1 MSETKPSKE
10 TPDKVTALLHGT
22 EEAAFVAVEAS
33 RDGLSSEEA
42 ARRLEQ
48 FGPNSV
54 SARRASALVELLR
67 KFKEPLVVQL
77 MVICVLSYF
86 FEDEPTKKILSTSL
100 VGGMVF
106 LSVFLSYFQ
115 ESRSAKAIAKLQAM
129 VKSSCLVIRDGVET
143 SVPIDEIVPGDI
155 VVLAAGSIIPA
166 DCRIIQAK
174 DFFLSQSALT
184 GESMPVER
192 MPLPT
197 LATPHSAQECPN
209 GCLMGSNV
217 QSGTGRALVLATG
230 RETQFGAMSARMVER
245 KDATAFELGT
255 RSFVWMMI
263 RMMLVMT
270 TLTFGFSAWRTGHVL
285 DAFLF
290 ALTVAIGLTPEMLPM
305 ILAGCL
311 SKGAKSLA
319 RLKVVMKR
327 LDAIQNLG
335 AMDIFCTDKT
345 GTLTQDHIV
354 LQRHVDVIGRD
365 SEDVLRYAWMNA
377 HYQTGL
383 RNLLDRAILSRT
395 DLDVERS
402 CRKVDEIPFDF
413 QRRRMSVVVDH
424 EGDYQ
429 LICKG
434 AVEEILAVCDRYQI
448 DDELH
453 TMIPMIK
460 DEVLEEYR
468 SLSAQGFRVIALAYR
483 DFDRSREVF
492 SAADESSLVLLGYLA
507 FFDPPK
513 ETAATALAGLRERG
527 VRAKILTGDNELV
540 SRKVCAD
547 VGLPVT
553 RVVTGAQL
561 AAMDKEAFDRAA
573 LEADILA
580 RLTPAQKEQVIRSL
594 KAQGHT
600 VGFMGDGIND
610 VLALKAADVGISVDT
625 AVDVAKE
632 SADAVLLEKS
642 LLVLVDGIDEG
653 RRIFC
658 NIEKYIRMGA
668 SSNFGNMFSVL
679 GAALLF
685 PFQPLSPI
693 LILVNN
699 FIYDFSQTAIPFD
712 RVEDDQ
718 IAKPRQWNI
727 SGIRS
732 FMLWLGPVSSL
743 FDYLTFALMWFVIC
757 PTACGGT
764 WSELSTLAQSIPNLK
779 PGDLSPAQLQF
790 IILFHTGW
798 FIESIVTQT
807 LVVHVIRSAKVPFF
821 GARASWQL
829 SLTTIA
835 AVSFAC
841 WLTFSP
847 WIGPL
852 RLNGPGLGSTYWV
865 ALTAMTVAYVTLAH
879 LIARPRLQA
888 A

>member
-1 MSETKPSKE
+1 MPETKPSKD
-10 TPDKVTALLHGT
+10 TPDKVTALLHGP
-22 EEAAFVAVEAS
+22 EDAAFAAVSAE
-33 RDGLSSEEA
+33 REGLTAAEA

-54 SARRASALVELLR
+54 AARRANALVELLR

-86 FEDEPTKKILSTSL
+86 FEDNETKKILSTSL

-166 DCRIIQAK
+166 DCRVIQAK

-197 LATPHSAQECPN
+197 LAVAHSAQECPN

-217 QSGTGRALVLATG
+217 QSGTARALVLATG

-245 KDATAFELGT
+245 KDATAFEIGT

-270 TLTFGFSAWRTGHVL
+270 TLTFGFSAWRTEKPL

-468 SLSAQGFRVIALAYR
+468 SLSAQGFRVIALAYA
-483 DFDRSREVF
+483 FHQCEIH
-492 SAADESSLVLLGYLA
+492 SAFAGQRGSLI
-507 FFDPPK
+507 
-513 ETAATALAGLRERG
+513 GLHLQEKRCS
-527 VRAKILTGDNELV
+527 GDI
-540 SRKVCAD
+540 
-547 VGLPVT
+547 
-553 RVVTGAQL
+553 GA
-561 AAMDKEAFDRAA
+561 E
-573 LEADILA
+573 
-580 RLTPAQKEQVIRSL
+580 
-594 KAQGHT
+594 H
-600 VGFMGDGIND
+600 
-610 VLALKAADVGISVDT
+610 
-625 AVDVAKE
+625 
-632 SADAVLLEKS
+632 
-642 LLVLVDGIDEG
+642 
-653 RRIFC
+653 
-658 NIEKYIRMGA
+658 A
-668 SSNFGNMFSVL
+668 SSNHKNRMKLRWKSRCIKVPRILPIPPPPDRETLPRSPPVPSPRFS
-679 GAALLF
+679 
-685 PFQPLSPI
+685 
-693 LILVNN
+693 
-699 FIYDFSQTAIPFD
+699 
-712 RVEDDQ
+712 
-718 IAKPRQWNI
+718 
-727 SGIRS
+727 
-732 FMLWLGPVSSL
+732 
-743 FDYLTFALMWFVIC
+743 
-757 PTACGGT
+757 
-764 WSELSTLAQSIPNLK
+764 
-779 PGDLSPAQLQF
+779 PGD
-790 IILFHTGW
+790 
-798 FIESIVTQT
+798 
-807 LVVHVIRSAKVPFF
+807 
-821 GARASWQL
+821 
-829 SLTTIA
+829 
-835 AVSFAC
+835 
-841 WLTFSP
+841 
-847 WIGPL
+847 
-852 RLNGPGLGSTYWV
+852 
-865 ALTAMTVAYVTLAH
+865 
-879 LIARPRLQA
+879 
-888 A
+888 

>member
-1 MSETKPSKE
+1 MAAQKQVIEENNRT
-10 TPDKVTALLHGT
+10 VRLLRGT
-22 EEAAFVAVEAS
+22 EEEAFVAVKARREGLTVAEAS
-33 RDGLSSEEA
+33 A
-42 ARRLEQ
+42 RLEE
-48 FGPNSV
+48 FGHNSV
-54 SARRASALVELLR
+54 TAKRPSSIVELLR

-77 MVICVLSYF
+77 MVICVLSF
-86 FEDEPTKKILSTSL
+86 IFEDDETKKILSTTL

-106 LSVFLSYFQ
+106 FSVFLSYFQ
-115 ESRSAKAIAKLQAM
+115 ESRSAATIAKLQAM
-129 VKSSCLVIRDGVET
+129 VKSTCDVLRGGVEIT
-143 SVPIDEIVPGDI
+143 VPIDEIVPGD
-155 VVLAAGSIIPA
+155 VVILAAGSIIPA
-166 DCRIIQAK
+166 DCRVIQAK

-192 MPLPT
+192 VVMAAGSGET
-197 LATPHSAQECPN
+197 SAQECPN

-217 QSGTGRALVLATG
+217 QSGSAKALVLATG
-230 RETQFGAMSARMVER
+230 RDTQFGAMSARLVER
-245 KDATAFELGT
+245 KDRTAFERGT
-255 RSFVWMMI
+255 REFVWMMI
-263 RMMLVMT
+263 RMMLVMV
-270 TLTFGFSAWRTGHVL
+270 TLTFGFSAWRTNNVQ

-290 ALTVAIGLTPEMLPM
+290 ALTVAVGLTPEMLPM
-305 ILAGCL
+305 ILAACL
-311 SKGAKSLA
+311 SKGARSLA

-365 SEDVLRYAWMNA
+365 SEDVLRYAWMNSY
-377 HYQTGL
+377 YQTGL
-383 RNLLDRAILSRT
+383 RNLLDRAILNRT

-424 EGDYQ
+424 EGDHL

-434 AVEEILAVCDRYQI
+434 AVEEILSVCDRYQI
-448 DDELH
+448 DDEIH
-453 TMIPMIK
+453 TMIPLIK
-460 DEVLEEYR
+460 DEVMEEYR
-468 SLSAQGFRVIALAYR
+468 SLSSQGFRVIALAYR
-483 DFDRSREVF
+483 EFDRTKEVF
-492 SAADESSLVLLGYLA
+492 ASSDESGLVLLGYLA

-513 ETAATALAGLRERG
+513 ETAATALAGLRARG

-540 SRKVCAD
+540 SRKVCSD
-547 VGLPVT
+547 VGMPVG
-553 RVVTGAQL
+553 RVLTGAQL
-561 AAMDKEAFDRAA
+561 AAMDKATFDSAV
-573 LEADILA
+573 LEADIMA
-580 RLTPAQKEQVIRSL
+580 RLTPSQKEQVIRSL

-642 LLVLVDGIDEG
+642 LLVLVAGIDEG

-679 GAALLF
+679 GAAMLL

-693 LILVNN
+693 LILLNN

-732 FMLWLGPVSSL
+732 FMVWLGPVSSL

-757 PTACGGT
+757 PHACGGT
-764 WSELSTLAQSIPNLK
+764 WSELVAAGNSAGQ
-779 PGDLSPAQLQF
+779 AQF
-790 IILFHTGW
+790 IVLFHTGW
-798 FIESIVTQT
+798 FIESNITQT
-807 LVVHVIRSAKVPFF
+807 LVVHVIRSAQVPFI

-829 SLTTIA
+829 TLTTCA
-835 AVSFAC
+835 AICFAC

-847 WIGPL
+847 WTK
-852 RLNGPGLGSTYWV
+852 GLGLAGASLGATFWV
-865 ALTAMTVAYVTLAH
+865 ALALMTVAYVTLAH
-879 LIARPRLQA
+879 LIARPRLRA

>member
-1 MSETKPSKE
+1 MAAQKQVIEENNRT
-10 TPDKVTALLHGT
+10 VRLLRGT
-22 EEAAFVAVEAS
+22 EEEAFVAVKARREGLTVAEAS
-33 RDGLSSEEA
+33 A
-42 ARRLEQ
+42 RLEE
-48 FGPNSV
+48 FGYNSV
-54 SARRASALVELLR
+54 TAKRPSSIVELLR

-77 MVICVLSYF
+77 MVICVLSF
-86 FEDEPTKKILSTSL
+86 IFEDDETKKILSTTL

-106 LSVFLSYFQ
+106 FSVFLSYFQ
-115 ESRSAKAIAKLQAM
+115 ESRSAATIAKLQAM
-129 VKSSCLVIRDGVET
+129 VKSTCDVLRGGVEIT
-143 SVPIDEIVPGDI
+143 VPIDEIVPGD
-155 VVLAAGSIIPA
+155 VVILAAGSIIPA
-166 DCRIIQAK
+166 DCRVIQAK

-192 MPLPT
+192 VVMAAGSGET
-197 LATPHSAQECPN
+197 SAQECPN

-217 QSGTGRALVLATG
+217 QSGSAKALVLATG
-230 RETQFGAMSARMVER
+230 RDTQFGAMSARLVER
-245 KDATAFELGT
+245 KDRTAFERGT
-255 RSFVWMMI
+255 REFVWMMI
-263 RMMLVMT
+263 RMMLVMV
-270 TLTFGFSAWRTGHVL
+270 TLTFGFSAWRTNNVQ

-290 ALTVAIGLTPEMLPM
+290 ALTVAVGLTPEMLPM
-305 ILAGCL
+305 ILAACL
-311 SKGAKSLA
+311 SKGARSLA

-365 SEDVLRYAWMNA
+365 SEDVLRYAWMNSY
-377 HYQTGL
+377 YQTGL
-383 RNLLDRAILSRT
+383 RNLLDRAILNRT

-424 EGDYQ
+424 EGDHL

-434 AVEEILAVCDRYQI
+434 AVEEILSVCDRYQI
-448 DDELH
+448 DDEIH
-453 TMIPMIK
+453 TMIPLIK
-460 DEVLEEYR
+460 DEVMEEYR
-468 SLSAQGFRVIALAYR
+468 SLSSQGFRVIALAYR
-483 DFDRSREVF
+483 EFDRTKEVF
-492 SAADESSLVLLGYLA
+492 ASSDESGLVLLGYLA

-513 ETAATALAGLRERG
+513 ETAATALAGLRARG

-540 SRKVCAD
+540 SRKVCSD
-547 VGLPVT
+547 VGMPVG
-553 RVVTGAQL
+553 RVLTGAQL
-561 AAMDKEAFDRAA
+561 AAMDKATFDAA
-573 LEADILA
+573 VLEADIMA
-580 RLTPAQKEQVIRSL
+580 RLTPSQKEQVIRSL

-642 LLVLVDGIDEG
+642 LLVLVAGIDEG

-679 GAALLF
+679 GAAMLL

-693 LILVNN
+693 LILLNN

-718 IAKPRQWNI
+718 ISKPRQWNI

-732 FMLWLGPVSSL
+732 FMVWLGPVSSL

-757 PTACGGT
+757 PHACGGT
-764 WSELSTLAQSIPNLK
+764 WSELAAANHNSGTSFSEKQTL
-779 PGDLSPAQLQF
+779 F
-790 IILFHTGW
+790 IVLFHTGW
-798 FIESIVTQT
+798 FIESNITQT
-807 LVVHVIRSAKVPFF
+807 LVVHVIRSAQVPFF

-829 SLTTIA
+829 TLTTCA
-835 AVSFAC
+835 AICFAC

-847 WIGPL
+847 WTK
-852 RLNGPGLGSTYWV
+852 GLGLDGA
-865 ALTAMTVAYVTLAH
+865 ALGVTFWGALALMTVAYVTLAH
-879 LIARPRLQA
+879 LIARPRLRA

>member
-1 MSETKPSKE
+1 
-10 TPDKVTALLHGT
+10 
-22 EEAAFVAVEAS
+22 
-33 RDGLSSEEA
+33 
-42 ARRLEQ
+42 
-48 FGPNSV
+48 
-54 SARRASALVELLR
+54 
-67 KFKEPLVVQL
+67 
-77 MVICVLSYF
+77 
-86 FEDEPTKKILSTSL
+86 
-100 VGGMVF
+100 
-106 LSVFLSYFQ
+106 
-115 ESRSAKAIAKLQAM
+115 
-129 VKSSCLVIRDGVET
+129 
-143 SVPIDEIVPGDI
+143 
-155 VVLAAGSIIPA
+155 
-166 DCRIIQAK
+166 
-174 DFFLSQSALT
+174 
-184 GESMPVER
+184 
-192 MPLPT
+192 
-197 LATPHSAQECPN
+197 
-209 GCLMGSNV
+209 
-217 QSGTGRALVLATG
+217 VLATG
-230 RETQFGAMSARMVER
+230 RSTQFGAMSARLVER
-245 KDATAFELGT
+245 KDATAFERGT
-255 RSFVWMMI
+255 KGFVWMMI
-263 RMMLVMT
+263 RMMLIMT
-270 TLTFGFSAWRTGHVL
+270 TLTFGFSAWRTGRPL

-305 ILAGCL
+305 ILASCL

-319 RLKVVMKR
+319 RMKVVMKR

-383 RNLLDRAILSRT
+383 RNLLDRAILTRT

-413 QRRRMSVVVDH
+413 QRRRMSVIVDH

-483 DFDRSREVF
+483 DFDRSRETF
-492 SAADESSLVLLGYLA
+492 TAADESNLVLLGYLA

-513 ETAATALAGLRERG
+513 ETAATALAGLRQRG

-540 SRKVCAD
+540 SRKVCQD
-547 VGLPVT
+547 VGMPVT

-580 RLTPAQKEQVIRSL
+580 RLTPSQKEQVIRSL

-743 FDYLTFALMWFVIC
+743 FDYVTFALMWFFVC
-757 PTACGGT
+757 PAVCHGT
-764 WSELSTLAQSIPNLK
+764 WS
-779 PGDLSPAQLQF
+779 QLDTAGQARF
-790 IILFHTGW
+790 VILFHTGW

-829 SLTTIA
+829 SLTTVA

-847 WIGPL
+847 WHGGL
-852 RLNGPGLGSTYWV
+852 GLDGPGLGATFWLS
-865 ALTAMTVAYVTLAH
+865 LTAMTVAYVTLAH

>member
-1 MSETKPSKE
+1 MAVQKQAPEENHRT
-10 TPDKVTALLHGT
+10 TQLLHGPE
-22 EEAAFVAVEAS
+22 EEAFTSVKS
-33 RDGLSSEEA
+33 RREGLTADEA
-42 ARRLEQ
+42 AARLAE

-54 SARRASALVELLR
+54 TAPRPRPIIELLR

-77 MVICVLSYF
+77 IVICVLSF
-86 FEDEPTKKILSTSL
+86 IFEDDETKRILSTSL

-106 LSVFLSYFQ
+106 FSVFLSYFQ
-115 ESRSAKAIAKLQAM
+115 ESRSAATIAKLQAM
-129 VKSSCLVIRDGVET
+129 VKSTCDVIRGGVEIT
-143 SVPIDEIVPGDI
+143 VPIDQIVPGDI

-166 DCRIIQAK
+166 DCRVIQAK

-192 MPLPT
+192 VVM
-197 LATPHSAQECPN
+197 ATVAGDVSAQECPN

-217 QSGTGRALVLATG
+217 QSGSAKALVLATG
-230 RETQFGAMSARMVER
+230 RETQFGAMSARLVER
-245 KDATAFELGT
+245 KDQTAFEKGT

-263 RMMLVMT
+263 RMMLVMV
-270 TLTFGFSAWRTGHVL
+270 TLTFGFNAWQTHNVQK
-285 DAFLF
+285 AFLF
-290 ALTVAIGLTPEMLPM
+290 ALTVAVGLTPEMLPM
-305 ILAGCL
+305 ILAACL
-311 SKGAKSLA
+311 SKGARSLA

-365 SEDVLRYAWMNA
+365 SEDVLRYAWMNSY
-377 HYQTGL
+377 YQTGL
-383 RNLLDRAILSRT
+383 RNLLDRAILNRT

-424 EGDYQ
+424 EGDHL

-448 DDELH
+448 DDEIH
-453 TMIPMIK
+453 TMIPLIK
-460 DEVLEEYR
+460 DEVMEEYR

-483 DFDRSREVF
+483 EFDRSKEVF
-492 SAADESSLVLLGYLA
+492 STADEAGLVLLGYLA

-513 ETAATALAGLRERG
+513 ETAATALAGLKSRG

-547 VGLPVT
+547 VGMPVG
-553 RVVTGAQL
+553 RVLTGAQL
-561 AAMDKEAFDRAA
+561 AAMDKATFDAA
-573 LEADILA
+573 VLEADIMA
-580 RLTPAQKEQVIRSL
+580 RLTPSQKEQVIRSL

-632 SADAVLLEKS
+632 SADVVLLEKS

-679 GAALLF
+679 GAAILL
-685 PFQPLSPI
+685 PFEPLSPI
-693 LILVNN
+693 LILLNN

-712 RVEDDQ
+712 RVESDQ
-718 IAKPRQWNI
+718 ILKPRQWDI
-727 SGIRS
+727 SGIRG
-732 FMLWLGPVSSL
+732 FMVWLGPVSSL
-743 FDYLTFALMWFVIC
+743 FDYLTFALMWFVVC
-757 PTACGGT
+757 PHVCGGT
-764 WSELSTLAQSIPNLK
+764 WS
-779 PGDLSPAQLQF
+779 QLVAAGNSAGQAQF
-790 IILFHTGW
+790 IVLFHTGW
-798 FIESIVTQT
+798 FIESNITQT
-807 LVVHVIRSAKVPFF
+807 LVVHVIRSAQMPFIQS
-821 GARASWQL
+821 RASWQL
-829 SLTTIA
+829 SLTTLS
-835 AVSFAC
+835 AVTFAG

-847 WIGPL
+847 WTK
-852 RLNGPGLGSTYWV
+852 GLGLAGASLGVTFWV
-865 ALTAMTVAYVTLAH
+865 ALALMTVAYVTLAH
-879 LIARPRLQA
+879 LIARPRLRA

>member
-1 MSETKPSKE
+1 MFPRFNLGTYFAMPEPKPSKE
-10 TPDKVTALLHGT
+10 TPDKVTALLHGP
-22 EEAAFVAVEAS
+22 EDAAFAAVEAS
-33 RDGLSSEEA
+33 RNGLSSEEA
-42 ARRLEQ
+42 ARRLEK

-86 FEDEPTKKILSTSL
+86 FEDEETKRILSTSL

-129 VKSSCLVIRDGVET
+129 VKSSCLVIRDGIET

-197 LATPHSAQECPN
+197 LANPHSAQECPN

-255 RSFVWMMI
+255 RDFVWMMI
-263 RMMLVMT
+263 RMMLIMT
-270 TLTFGFSAWRTGHVL
+270 TLTFGFSAWRTGEVL

-354 LQRHVDVIGRD
+354 LQRHVDVIGRV

-492 SAADESSLVLLGYLA
+492 TSADESGLVLLGYLA

-513 ETAATALAGLRERG
+513 ETAAKALAGLRERG

-547 VGLPVT
+547 VGMPVS

-561 AAMDKEAFDRAA
+561 AAMDKETFDRAA

-712 RVEDDQ
+712 RVENDQ

-743 FDYLTFALMWFVIC
+743 FDYLTFALMWFVVC
-757 PTACGGT
+757 PAACGGS
-764 WSELSTLAQSIPNLK
+764 WSSLDTDGHVK
-779 PGDLSPAQLQF
+779 F
-790 IILFHTGW
+790 VILFHTGW

-829 SLTTIA
+829 SLTTLA

-847 WIGPL
+847 WIKGL
-852 RLNGPGLGSTYWV
+852 GLNGHGLGSTYWL
-865 ALTAMTVAYVTLAH
+865 ALAAMTVAYVTLAH
-879 LIARPRLQA
+879 LIARPRLQSA
-888 A
+888 

>member
-1 MSETKPSKE
+1 MSEQKT
-10 TPDKVTALLHGT
+10 TAEENTRTGRWLRGT
-22 EEAAFVAVEAS
+22 EEEAFAAVRGRKE
-33 RDGLSSEEA
+33 GLTAAEA
-42 ARRLEQ
+42 AARLEE

-54 SARRASALVELLR
+54 SAPRPSALVELLR
-67 KFKEPLVVQL
+67 KFKEPLVIQL
-77 MVICVLSYF
+77 MVICVLTF
-86 FEDEPTKKILSTSL
+86 LFEGDDPTKRILSTSL

-106 LSVFLSYFQ
+106 FSVFLSYFQ
-115 ESRSAKAIAKLQAM
+115 ESRSAQTIAKLQAM
-129 VKSSCLVIRDGVET
+129 VKTTCDVLRDGVEIT
-143 SVPIDEIVPGDI
+143 VPIDQIVPGDV

-166 DCRIIQAK
+166 DCRLLQAK

-192 MPLPT
+192 VV
-197 LATPHSAQECPN
+197 LATVPGDVAAQECPN
-209 GCLMGSNV
+209 GCLMGANV
-217 QSGTGRALVLATG
+217 QSGSAKALVLATG
-230 RETQFGAMSARMVER
+230 RDTQFGAMSARLVER
-245 KDATAFELGT
+245 KDQTAFEKGT
-255 RSFVWMMI
+255 KAFVWMMI
-263 RMMLVMT
+263 RMMLVMV
-270 TLTFGFSAWRTGHVL
+270 TLTFGFSAWRTHNVL

-290 ALTVAIGLTPEMLPM
+290 ALTVAVGLTPEMLPM
-305 ILAGCL
+305 ILAACL
-311 SKGAKSLA
+311 SKGARSLA

-424 EGDYQ
+424 DGDHL

-434 AVEEILAVCDRYQI
+434 AVEELLAVCDRYQV
-448 DDELH
+448 DDEIH
-453 TMIPMIK
+453 TMIPLIK
-460 DEVLEEYR
+460 DEVMEEYR
-468 SLSAQGFRVIALAYR
+468 SLSAQGFRVIALGYR
-483 DFDRSREVF
+483 EFPRTKEVF
-492 SAADESSLVLLGYLA
+492 GTADESSLVLLGYLA

-513 ETAATALAGLRERG
+513 ETAAKALAGLRERG

-547 VGLPVT
+547 VGMPVG
-553 RVVTGAQL
+553 RVLTGAQL
-561 AAMDKEAFDRAA
+561 AAMDAIAFDAA
-573 LEADILA
+573 VLEADILA

-594 KAQGHT
+594 KRRGHT

-679 GAALLF
+679 GAALLL
-685 PFQPLSPI
+685 PFQPLTPI
-693 LILVNN
+693 LILLNN
-699 FIYDFSQTAIPFD
+699 FAYDFSQTAIPFD
-712 RVEDDQ
+712 RVEPGQ
-718 IAKPRQWNI
+718 IARPRQWDI
-727 SGIRS
+727 SGIRG
-732 FMLWLGPVSSL
+732 FMVWLGPVSSL
-743 FDYLTFALMWFVIC
+743 FDYLTFALMWFVVC
-757 PTACGGT
+757 PAALGGT
-764 WSELSTLAQSIPNLK
+764 WSALAV
-779 PGDLSPAQLQF
+779 PGQDGFSAAQLKF
-790 IILFHTGW
+790 IILFQTGW

-807 LVVHVIRSAKVPFF
+807 LVVHVIRSPEMPFIR
-821 GARASWQL
+821 ARASWQL
-829 SLTTIA
+829 TLTTLA
-835 AVSFAC
+835 AVAFAIG
-841 WLTFSP
+841 LAFSP
-847 WIGPL
+847 WAGRL
-852 RLNGPGLGSTYWV
+852 ELNGAGLGPIYWG
-865 ALTAMTVAYVTLAH
+865 ALLAMTVAYVALAH
-879 LIARPRLQA
+879 LIARPRLRA

>member
-1 MSETKPSKE
+1 MS
-10 TPDKVTALLHGT
+10 DKKQAPEDAHRTARLLRGT
-22 EEAAFVAVEAS
+22 EEEAFAAVRS
-33 RDGLSSEEA
+33 RREGLTAEEA
-42 ARRLEQ
+42 AARLEE

-54 SARRASALVELLR
+54 MARRPNAFIELLK

-77 MVICVLSYF
+77 MIICVLSYI
-86 FEDEPTKKILSTSL
+86 FEDDQAQAIMEASL
-100 VGGMVF
+100 VGGMIIV
-106 LSVFLSYFQ
+106 SVFLSFFQ
-115 ESRSAKAIAKLQAM
+115 ESRSAQAIAKLQAM
-129 VKSSCLVIRDGVET
+129 VKTTCDVLRGGVEVT
-143 SVPIDEIVPGDI
+143 IPIDEVVPGD
-155 VVLAAGSIIPA
+155 VVILAAGSIIPA
-166 DCRIIQAK
+166 DCRVIQAK

-192 MPLPT
+192 VV
-197 LATPHSAQECPN
+197 LAKVDQELAAQDCPN

-217 QSGTGRALVLATG
+217 QSGSARALVLSTG
-230 RETQFGAMSARMVER
+230 LHTQFGALSARLVER
-245 KDATAFELGT
+245 KDLTAFERGT
-255 RSFVWMMI
+255 RDFVWLMI
-263 RMMLVMT
+263 RSMLIMT
-270 TLTFGFSAWRTGHVL
+270 TITFGLDAWRTHKPM

-290 ALTVAIGLTPEMLPM
+290 ALTVAVGLTPEMLPM
-305 ILAGCL
+305 ILAACL
-311 SKGAKSLA
+311 SKGAQTLA

-354 LQRHVDVIGRD
+354 LQRHVDVIGRE

-377 HYQTGL
+377 YYQTGL

-413 QRRRMSVVVDH
+413 QRRRMSVVVEH
-424 EGDYQ
+424 EGDHL

-434 AVEEILAVCDRYQI
+434 AVEEILAVCEKYQV
-448 DDELH
+448 DDEIH
-453 TMIPMIK
+453 TMIPLIK
-460 DEVLEEYR
+460 DEIMEEYR
-468 SLSAQGFRVIALAYR
+468 ELSKQGFRVIALAYR
-483 DFDRSREVF
+483 EFDRSKEVF
-492 SAADESSLVLLGYLA
+492 GTADESGLVLLGYLA

-513 ETAATALAGLRERG
+513 ETAAKAIEGLAARG

-540 SRKVCAD
+540 SQKVCAD
-547 VGLPVT
+547 VGMPVK
-553 RVVTGAQL
+553 RVLTGAQL
-561 AAMDKEAFDRAA
+561 AAMDKATFDAA
-573 LEADILA
+573 VLEADIMA
-580 RLTPAQKEQVIRSL
+580 RLTPMQKEQVIRSL

-653 RRIFC
+653 RRVFC

-668 SSNFGNMFSVL
+668 SSNFGNMLSVV
-679 GAALLF
+679 GASALL
-685 PFQPLSPI
+685 PFVPLSPI
-693 LILVNN
+693 LVLLTN

-712 RVEDDQ
+712 RVESDL
-718 IAKPRQWNI
+718 ISKPRQWDI

-743 FDYLTFALMWFVIC
+743 FDYLTFGLMWFIIC
-757 PTACGGT
+757 PAVCGGN
-764 WSELSTLAQSIPNLK
+764 WSSLTTDELRNK
-779 PGDLSPAQLQF
+779 F

-807 LVVHVIRSAKVPFF
+807 LVVHVIRSARMPFIE
-821 GARASWQL
+821 ARASWQL
-829 SLTTIA
+829 SLTTVC
-835 AVSFAC
+835 AVAFGC

-847 WIGPL
+847 WAGRL
-852 RLNGPGLGSTYWV
+852 GLNGNGLGSTFWT
-865 ALTAMTVAYVTLAH
+865 ALLVMTISYIALAH
-879 LIARPRLQA
+879 YVARRRLLRQL
-888 A
+888 

>member
-1 MSETKPSKE
+1 MPESKPSKE
-10 TPDKVTALLHGT
+10 MPDKVTALLHGP
-22 EEAAFVAVEAS
+22 EDAAFASVEAS
-33 RDGLSSEEA
+33 REGLSSAEA
-42 ARRLEQ
+42 ARRLEK

-54 SARRASALVELLR
+54 SARRASAFVELMR

-86 FEDEPTKKILSTSL
+86 FEDDQTKKILSTSL

-115 ESRSAKAIAKLQAM
+115 ESRSAKVIAKLQAM

-155 VVLAAGSIIPA
+155 VVLAAGSVIPA
-166 DCRIIQAK
+166 DCRMIQAK

-197 LATPHSAQECPN
+197 LETHHAAQECPN

-230 RETQFGAMSARMVER
+230 RDTQFGAMSARMVER

-270 TLTFGFSAWRTGHVL
+270 TLTFGFSAWRTGKPL

-311 SKGAKSLA
+311 SKGAKSLV

-354 LQRHVDVIGRD
+354 LQRHVDVIGRE

-383 RNLLDRAILSRT
+383 RNLLDRAILTRT
-395 DLDVERS
+395 DLDVERT

-483 DFDRSREVF
+483 DFDRSRETF
-492 SAADESSLVLLGYLA
+492 SAADESNLVLLGYLA

-540 SRKVCAD
+540 SRKVCQD
-547 VGLPVT
+547 VGMPVT
-553 RVVTGAQL
+553 RVVTGTQL
-561 AAMDKEAFDRAA
+561 AAMDKEAFDKAA
-573 LEADILA
+573 MEADILA

-679 GAALLF
+679 GAALLL

-693 LILVNN
+693 LILINN

-712 RVEDDQ
+712 SVEKDQ

-743 FDYLTFALMWFVIC
+743 FDYVTFALMWFFVC
-757 PTACGGT
+757 PAVCHGT
-764 WSELSTLAQSIPNLK
+764 WS
-779 PGDLSPAQLQF
+779 QLDTAGQARF

-829 SLTTIA
+829 SLTTVA

-847 WIGPL
+847 WHGGL
-852 RLNGPGLGSTYWV
+852 GLDGPGLGATFWLS
-865 ALTAMTVAYVTLAH
+865 LTAMTVAYVTLAH

>member
-1 MSETKPSKE
+1 MAAQKQVIEENNRT
-10 TPDKVTALLHGT
+10 VRLLRGT
-22 EEAAFVAVEAS
+22 EEEAFVAVKARREGLTVAEAS
-33 RDGLSSEEA
+33 A
-42 ARRLEQ
+42 RLEE
-48 FGPNSV
+48 FGHNSV
-54 SARRASALVELLR
+54 TAKRPSSIVELLR

-77 MVICVLSYF
+77 MVICVLSF
-86 FEDEPTKKILSTSL
+86 IFEDDETKKILSTTL

-106 LSVFLSYFQ
+106 FSVFLSYFQ
-115 ESRSAKAIAKLQAM
+115 ESRSAATIAKLQAM
-129 VKSSCLVIRDGVET
+129 VKSTCDVLRGGVEIT
-143 SVPIDEIVPGDI
+143 VPIDEIVPGD
-155 VVLAAGSIIPA
+155 VVILAAGSIIPA
-166 DCRIIQAK
+166 DCRVIQAK

-192 MPLPT
+192 VVMAAGSGET
-197 LATPHSAQECPN
+197 SAQECPN

-217 QSGTGRALVLATG
+217 QSGSAKALVLATG
-230 RETQFGAMSARMVER
+230 RDTQFGAMSARLVER
-245 KDATAFELGT
+245 KDRTAFERGT
-255 RSFVWMMI
+255 REFVWMMI
-263 RMMLVMT
+263 RMMLVMV
-270 TLTFGFSAWRTGHVL
+270 TLTFGFSAWRTNNVR

-290 ALTVAIGLTPEMLPM
+290 ALTVAVGLTPEMLPM
-305 ILAGCL
+305 ILAACL
-311 SKGAKSLA
+311 SKGARSLA

-365 SEDVLRYAWMNA
+365 SEDVLRYAWMNSY
-377 HYQTGL
+377 YQTGL
-383 RNLLDRAILSRT
+383 RNLLDRAILNRT

-424 EGDYQ
+424 EGDHL

-434 AVEEILAVCDRYQI
+434 AVEEILSVCDRYQI
-448 DDELH
+448 DDEIH
-453 TMIPMIK
+453 TMIPLIK
-460 DEVLEEYR
+460 DEVMEEYR
-468 SLSAQGFRVIALAYR
+468 SLSSQGFRVIALAYR
-483 DFDRSREVF
+483 EFDRTKEVF
-492 SAADESSLVLLGYLA
+492 ASSDESGLVLLGYLA

-513 ETAATALAGLRERG
+513 ETAATALAGLRARG

-540 SRKVCAD
+540 SRKVCSD
-547 VGLPVT
+547 VGMPVG
-553 RVVTGAQL
+553 RVLTGAQL
-561 AAMDKEAFDRAA
+561 AAMDKATFDAA
-573 LEADILA
+573 VLEADIMA
-580 RLTPAQKEQVIRSL
+580 RLTPSQKEQVIRSL

-642 LLVLVDGIDEG
+642 LLVLVAGIDEG

-679 GAALLF
+679 GAAMLL

-693 LILVNN
+693 LILLNN

-718 IAKPRQWNI
+718 IAKPRQWNV

-732 FMLWLGPVSSL
+732 FMVWLGPVSSL

-757 PTACGGT
+757 PHACGGT
-764 WSELSTLAQSIPNLK
+764 WSELVAANHNSGASFSEKQTL
-779 PGDLSPAQLQF
+779 F
-790 IILFHTGW
+790 IVLFHTGW
-798 FIESIVTQT
+798 FIESNITQT
-807 LVVHVIRSAKVPFF
+807 LVVHVIRSAQVPFF

-829 SLTTIA
+829 TLTTCA
-835 AVSFAC
+835 AICFAC

-847 WIGPL
+847 WTK
-852 RLNGPGLGSTYWV
+852 GLGLAGASLGATFWV
-865 ALTAMTVAYVTLAH
+865 ALTLMTVAYVTLAH
-879 LIARPRLQA
+879 LIARPRLRA

>member
-1 MSETKPSKE
+1 MAVQKQAPEENHRT
-10 TPDKVTALLHGT
+10 TQLLHGPE
-22 EEAAFVAVEAS
+22 EEAFTSVKS
-33 RDGLSSEEA
+33 RREGLTADEA
-42 ARRLEQ
+42 AARLAE

-54 SARRASALVELLR
+54 TAPRPRPIIELLR

-77 MVICVLSYF
+77 IVICVLSF
-86 FEDEPTKKILSTSL
+86 IFEDDETKRILSTSL

-106 LSVFLSYFQ
+106 FSVFLSYFQ
-115 ESRSAKAIAKLQAM
+115 ESRSAATIAKLQAM
-129 VKSSCLVIRDGVET
+129 VKSTCDVIRGGVEIT
-143 SVPIDEIVPGDI
+143 VPIDQIVPGDV

-166 DCRIIQAK
+166 DCRVIQAK

-192 MPLPT
+192 VVM
-197 LATPHSAQECPN
+197 ATVAGDVSAQECPN

-217 QSGTGRALVLATG
+217 QSGSAKALVLATG
-230 RETQFGAMSARMVER
+230 RETQFGAMSARLVER
-245 KDATAFELGT
+245 KDQTAFEKGT

-263 RMMLVMT
+263 RMMLVMV
-270 TLTFGFSAWRTGHVL
+270 TLTFGFNAWHTHNVQK
-285 DAFLF
+285 AFLF
-290 ALTVAIGLTPEMLPM
+290 ALTVAVGLTPEMLPM
-305 ILAGCL
+305 ILAACL
-311 SKGAKSLA
+311 SKGARSLA

-365 SEDVLRYAWMNA
+365 SEDVLRYAWMNSY
-377 HYQTGL
+377 YQTGL
-383 RNLLDRAILSRT
+383 RNLLDRAILNRT

-424 EGDYQ
+424 EGDHL

-448 DDELH
+448 DDEIH
-453 TMIPMIK
+453 TMIPLIK
-460 DEVLEEYR
+460 DEVMEEYR

-483 DFDRSREVF
+483 EFDRSKEVF
-492 SAADESSLVLLGYLA
+492 STADEAGLVLLGYLA

-513 ETAATALAGLRERG
+513 ETAATALAGLKIRG

-547 VGLPVT
+547 VGMPVG
-553 RVVTGAQL
+553 RVLTGAQL
-561 AAMDKEAFDRAA
+561 AAMDKATFDAA
-573 LEADILA
+573 VLEADIMA
-580 RLTPAQKEQVIRSL
+580 RLTPSQKEQVIRSL

-632 SADAVLLEKS
+632 SADVVLLEKS

-679 GAALLF
+679 GAAILL
-685 PFQPLSPI
+685 PFEPLSPI
-693 LILVNN
+693 LILLNN

-712 RVEDDQ
+712 RVESDQ
-718 IAKPRQWNI
+718 ILKPRQWDI
-727 SGIRS
+727 SGIRG
-732 FMLWLGPVSSL
+732 FMIWLGPVSSL
-743 FDYLTFALMWFVIC
+743 FDYLTFALMWFVVC
-757 PTACGGT
+757 PHVCGGT
-764 WSELSTLAQSIPNLK
+764 WSELVAAGNSAGQ
-779 PGDLSPAQLQF
+779 AQF
-790 IILFHTGW
+790 IVLFHTGW
-798 FIESIVTQT
+798 FIESNITQT
-807 LVVHVIRSAKVPFF
+807 LVVHVIRSSQMPFIQS
-821 GARASWQL
+821 RASWQL
-829 SLTTIA
+829 SLTTLA
-835 AVSFAC
+835 AVTFAG

-847 WIGPL
+847 WTG
-852 RLNGPGLGSTYWV
+852 GLGLAGASLGVTFWV
-865 ALTAMTVAYVTLAH
+865 ALALMTVAYVTLAH
-879 LIARPRLQA
+879 LIARPRLRA

>member
-1 MSETKPSKE
+1 
-10 TPDKVTALLHGT
+10 
-22 EEAAFVAVEAS
+22 
-33 RDGLSSEEA
+33 
-42 ARRLEQ
+42 
-48 FGPNSV
+48 
-54 SARRASALVELLR
+54 
-67 KFKEPLVVQL
+67 
-77 MVICVLSYF
+77 
-86 FEDEPTKKILSTSL
+86 
-100 VGGMVF
+100 
-106 LSVFLSYFQ
+106 
-115 ESRSAKAIAKLQAM
+115 
-129 VKSSCLVIRDGVET
+129 
-143 SVPIDEIVPGDI
+143 
-155 VVLAAGSIIPA
+155 
-166 DCRIIQAK
+166 
-174 DFFLSQSALT
+174 
-184 GESMPVER
+184 
-192 MPLPT
+192 
-197 LATPHSAQECPN
+197 
-209 GCLMGSNV
+209 
-217 QSGTGRALVLATG
+217 
-230 RETQFGAMSARMVER
+230 
-245 KDATAFELGT
+245 
-255 RSFVWMMI
+255 
-263 RMMLVMT
+263 
-270 TLTFGFSAWRTGHVL
+270 
-285 DAFLF
+285 
-290 ALTVAIGLTPEMLPM
+290 
-305 ILAGCL
+305 
-311 SKGAKSLA
+311 
-319 RLKVVMKR
+319 
-327 LDAIQNLG
+327 
-335 AMDIFCTDKT
+335 
-345 GTLTQDHIV
+345 
-354 LQRHVDVIGRD
+354 
-365 SEDVLRYAWMNA
+365 
-377 HYQTGL
+377 
-383 RNLLDRAILSRT
+383 
-395 DLDVERS
+395 
-402 CRKVDEIPFDF
+402 
-413 QRRRMSVVVDH
+413 
-424 EGDYQ
+424 
-429 LICKG
+429 
-434 AVEEILAVCDRYQI
+434 
-448 DDELH
+448 
-453 TMIPMIK
+453 
-460 DEVLEEYR
+460 
-468 SLSAQGFRVIALAYR
+468 
-483 DFDRSREVF
+483 
-492 SAADESSLVLLGYLA
+492 LLGYLA

-668 SSNFGNMFSVL
+668 SSNFGNMLSVL
-679 GAALLF
+679 GAAILL
-685 PFQPLSPI
+685 PFEPLSPI
-693 LILVNN
+693 LILLNN

-743 FDYLTFALMWFVIC
+743 VDYLTFALMWFVIC

>member
-1 MSETKPSKE
+1 MAIQKQAPEENHRT
-10 TPDKVTALLHGT
+10 TQLLHGPE
-22 EEAAFVAVEAS
+22 EEAFTSVKS
-33 RDGLSSEEA
+33 RREGLTADEA
-42 ARRLEQ
+42 AARLAE

-54 SARRASALVELLR
+54 TAPRPRPIIELLR

-77 MVICVLSYF
+77 IVICVLSF
-86 FEDEPTKKILSTSL
+86 IFEDDETKRILSTSL

-106 LSVFLSYFQ
+106 FSVFLSYFQ
-115 ESRSAKAIAKLQAM
+115 ESRSAATIAKLQAM
-129 VKSSCLVIRDGVET
+129 VKSTCDVIRGGVEIT
-143 SVPIDEIVPGDI
+143 VPIDQIVPGDV

-166 DCRIIQAK
+166 DCRVIQAK

-192 MPLPT
+192 VVM
-197 LATPHSAQECPN
+197 ATVAGDVSAQECPN

-217 QSGTGRALVLATG
+217 QSGSAKALVLATG
-230 RETQFGAMSARMVER
+230 RETQFGAMSARLVER
-245 KDATAFELGT
+245 KDQTAFEEGT

-263 RMMLVMT
+263 RMMLVMV
-270 TLTFGFSAWRTGHVL
+270 TLTFGFNAWQTHNVQK
-285 DAFLF
+285 AFLF
-290 ALTVAIGLTPEMLPM
+290 ALTVAVGLTPEMLPM
-305 ILAGCL
+305 ILAACL
-311 SKGAKSLA
+311 SKGARSLA

-365 SEDVLRYAWMNA
+365 SEDVLRYAWMNSY
-377 HYQTGL
+377 YQTGL
-383 RNLLDRAILSRT
+383 RNLLDRAILNRT

-424 EGDYQ
+424 EGDHL

-448 DDELH
+448 DDEIH
-453 TMIPMIK
+453 TMIPLIK
-460 DEVLEEYR
+460 DEVMEEYR

-483 DFDRSREVF
+483 EFDRSKEVF
-492 SAADESSLVLLGYLA
+492 STADEAGLVLLGYLA

-513 ETAATALAGLRERG
+513 ETAATALAGLKSRG

-547 VGLPVT
+547 VGMPVG
-553 RVVTGAQL
+553 RVLTGAQL
-561 AAMDKEAFDRAA
+561 AAMDKATFDAA
-573 LEADILA
+573 VLEADIMA
-580 RLTPAQKEQVIRSL
+580 RLTPSQKEQVIRSL

-632 SADAVLLEKS
+632 SADVVLLEKS

-679 GAALLF
+679 GAAILL
-685 PFQPLSPI
+685 PFEPLSPI
-693 LILVNN
+693 LILLNN

-712 RVEDDQ
+712 RVESDQ
-718 IAKPRQWNI
+718 ILKPRQWDI
-727 SGIRS
+727 SGIRG
-732 FMLWLGPVSSL
+732 FMVWLGPVSSL
-743 FDYLTFALMWFVIC
+743 FDYLTFALMWFVVC
-757 PTACGGT
+757 PHVCGGT
-764 WSELSTLAQSIPNLK
+764 WS
-779 PGDLSPAQLQF
+779 QLVAAGNSAGQAQF
-790 IILFHTGW
+790 IVLFHTGW
-798 FIESIVTQT
+798 FIESNITQT
-807 LVVHVIRSAKVPFF
+807 LVVHVIRSAQMPFIQS
-821 GARASWQL
+821 RASWQL
-829 SLTTIA
+829 SLTTLS
-835 AVSFAC
+835 AVTFAG

-847 WIGPL
+847 WTK
-852 RLNGPGLGSTYWV
+852 GLGLAGASLGVTFWV
-865 ALTAMTVAYVTLAH
+865 ALALMTVAYVTLAH
-879 LIARPRLQA
+879 LIARPRLRA

>member
-1 MSETKPSKE
+1 MSAKKP
-10 TPDKVTALLHGT
+10 VT
-22 EEAAFVAVEAS
+22 EENADTGRWLRGPE
-33 RDGLSSEEA
+33 EEA
-42 ARRLEQ
+42 FAAVQGRKEGLTSAEAAERLEQ
-48 FGPNSV
+48 FGLNSV
-54 SARRASALVELLR
+54 SAPRPSAIIELLR
-67 KFKEPLVVQL
+67 KFKEPLVIQL
-77 MVICVLSYF
+77 MVICVLSFF
-86 FEDEPTKKILSTSL
+86 FEDDETKKILSTSL

-115 ESRSAKAIAKLQAM
+115 ESRSAQTIAKLQAM
-129 VKSSCLVIRDGVET
+129 VKTTCDVLRDGVEVT
-143 SVPIDEIVPGDI
+143 VPIDQIVPGDV

-166 DCRIIQAK
+166 DCRLLQAK

-192 MPLPT
+192 VVM
-197 LATPHSAQECPN
+197 ATVPGEVAAQECPN
-209 GCLMGSNV
+209 GCLMGANV
-217 QSGTGRALVLATG
+217 QSGSARALVLATG
-230 RETQFGAMSARMVER
+230 RSTQFGAMSARLVER
-245 KDATAFELGT
+245 KDATAFERGT
-255 RSFVWMMI
+255 KGFVWMMI
-263 RMMLVMT
+263 RMMLVMV
-270 TLTFGFSAWRTGHVL
+270 TLTFGFSAWRTGNVQ

-290 ALTVAIGLTPEMLPM
+290 ALTVAVGLTPEMLPM
-305 ILAGCL
+305 ILAACL
-311 SKGAKSLA
+311 SKGARSLA

-377 HYQTGL
+377 YYQTGL

-395 DLDVERS
+395 DLDVERT

-424 EGDYQ
+424 EGDHL

-434 AVEEILAVCDRYQI
+434 AVEEILAVCGQYQI
-448 DDELH
+448 DDEIH
-453 TMIPMIK
+453 TMIPLIK
-460 DEVLEEYR
+460 DEVMEEYR
-468 SLSAQGFRVIALAYR
+468 ALSAQGFRVIALAYR
-483 DFDRSREVF
+483 EFDRSKEVF
-492 SAADESSLVLLGYLA
+492 GTADESNLVLLGYLA

-547 VGLPVT
+547 VGMPVG
-553 RVVTGAQL
+553 RVLTGSQL
-561 AAMDKEAFDRAA
+561 AAMDAATFDAA
-573 LEADILA
+573 VLEADILA

-594 KAQGHT
+594 KRQGHT

-679 GAALLF
+679 GAALLL
-685 PFQPLSPI
+685 PFQPLTPV
-693 LILVNN
+693 LILLNN
-699 FIYDFSQTAIPFD
+699 FAYDFSQTAIPFD
-712 RVEDDQ
+712 RVEKDQ
-718 IAKPRQWNI
+718 IAKPRQWDI
-727 SGIRS
+727 SGIRG
-732 FMLWLGPVSSL
+732 FMVWLGPVSSL
-743 FDYLTFALMWFVIC
+743 FDYLTFALMWFVVC
-757 PTACGGT
+757 PAACHGLS
-764 WSELSTLAQSIPNLK
+764 WSQLPTVKDGLSQP
-779 PGDLSPAQLQF
+779 QLDF
-790 IILFHTGW
+790 IVLFQTGW

-807 LVVHVIRSAKVPFF
+807 LVVHVIRSPKVPFI
-821 GARASWQL
+821 GSRASWQL
-829 SLTTIA
+829 SLTTLA
-835 AVSFAC
+835 AVSFAI

-847 WIGPL
+847 WVKGL
-852 RLNGPGLGSTYWV
+852 GLNGAGLGPVYWS
-865 ALTAMTVAYVTLAH
+865 ALALMTVAYVTLAH
-879 LIARPRLQA
+879 LIARPRLSA

>member
-1 MSETKPSKE
+1 MPTPKTTKE
-10 TPDKVTALLHGT
+10 TPDRVTSLLHGT
-22 EEAAFVAVEAS
+22 EEAAFAAVEAS
-33 RDGLSSEEA
+33 REGLSAEEA
-42 ARRLEQ
+42 ARRLEK

-54 SARRASALVELLR
+54 AARRANAFVELLR
-67 KFKEPLVVQL
+67 KFKEPLVIQL

-86 FEDEPTKKILSTSL
+86 FEDNETKKILSTSL

-106 LSVFLSYFQ
+106 FSVFLSYFQ
-115 ESRSAKAIAKLQAM
+115 ESRSAQAIAKLQAM
-129 VKSSCLVIRDGVET
+129 VKSSCLVLRDGVET
-143 SVPIDEIVPGDI
+143 SVPIDEIVPGDV

-166 DCRIIQAK
+166 DCRMIQAK

-197 LATPHSAQECPN
+197 IDTPHSAQECPN

-217 QSGTGRALVLATG
+217 QSGTGHALVLATG
-230 RETQFGAMSARMVER
+230 RDTQFGAMSARMVER

-263 RMMLVMT
+263 RMMLIMT
-270 TLTFGFSAWRTGHVL
+270 TLTFGFSAWRTGRPL

-305 ILAGCL
+305 ILASCL

-319 RLKVVMKR
+319 RMKVVMKR

-413 QRRRMSVVVDH
+413 QRRRMSVIVDH

-492 SAADESSLVLLGYLA
+492 TAADESNLVLLGYLA

-513 ETAATALAGLRERG
+513 ETAATALAGLRQRG

-540 SRKVCAD
+540 SRKVCQD
-547 VGLPVT
+547 VGMPVS
-553 RVVTGAQL
+553 R
-561 AAMDKEAFDRAA
+561 
-573 LEADILA
+573 
-580 RLTPAQKEQVIRSL
+580 
-594 KAQGHT
+594 
-600 VGFMGDGIND
+600 FMGDGIND

-727 SGIRS
+727 SGIRG

-743 FDYLTFALMWFVIC
+743 FDYLTFALMWFFVC
-757 PTACGGT
+757 PAACGGS

-829 SLTTIA
+829 SLTTLL

-847 WIGPL
+847 WIGGL
-852 RLNGPGLGSTYWV
+852 GLNGPGLGTTYWL

>member
-1 MSETKPSKE
+1 MAETKHSH
-10 TPDKVTALLHGT
+10 PD
-22 EEAAFVAVEAS
+22 AS
-33 RDGLSSEEA
+33 RVKRLLREREEQAFAALGSSREGLSSAEA
-42 ARRLEQ
+42 ARRLKEH
-48 FGPNSV
+48 GPNSV
-54 SARRASALVELLR
+54 AARRASPIVELLR
-67 KFKEPLVVQL
+67 KFKEPLVIQL
-77 MVICVLSYF
+77 MVICVLSYW
-86 FEDEPTKKILSTSL
+86 FETEETKRILSTLL
-100 VGGMVF
+100 VGGMIF
-106 LSVFLSYFQ
+106 LSVVLSYFQ
-115 ESRSAKAIAKLQAM
+115 ESRSAAAIAKLQAM
-129 VKSSCLVIRDGVET
+129 VKSTCILLRDGVET
-143 SVPIDEIVPGDI
+143 EVPIDEVVPGDVAI
-155 VVLAAGSIIPA
+155 LAAGSIIPA
-166 DCRIIQAK
+166 DCRVLQAK

-192 MPLPT
+192 VP
-197 LATPHSAQECPN
+197 LATLDRDYETQECPN
-209 GCLMGSNV
+209 ACLMGGNV
-217 QSGTGRALVLATG
+217 QSGTAKVVILATG
-230 RETQFGAMSARMVER
+230 KDTEFGAMSARLVER
-245 KDATAFELGT
+245 KKPTAFELGT

-263 RMMLVMT
+263 RMMLVMVS
-270 TLTFGFSAWRTGHVL
+270 LTFGFSAWRTGNVKS
-285 DAFLF
+285 AFLF
-290 ALTVAIGLTPEMLPM
+290 SLTVAIGLTPEMLPM
-305 ILAGCL
+305 ILAACL
-311 SKGAKSLA
+311 SKGAQSLA

-354 LQRHVDVIGRD
+354 LQRHVDVIGRE
-365 SEDVLRYAWMNA
+365 SEDVLRYAWMNS

-483 DFDRSREVF
+483 DFDRSRETF
-492 SAADESSLVLLGYLA
+492 TAADESGLVLLGYLA

-513 ETAATALAGLRERG
+513 ETAATALAGLRQRG

-547 VGLPVT
+547 VGMPVD

-561 AAMDKEAFDRAA
+561 AAMDKETFARTVA
-573 LEADILA
+573 EADILA
-580 RLTPAQKEQVIRSL
+580 RLTPAQKEQVILAL

-679 GAALLF
+679 GAAILL
-685 PFQPLSPI
+685 PFEPLSPI
-693 LILVNN
+693 LILLNN

-718 IAKPRQWNI
+718 IAKPRQWDI
-727 SGIRS
+727 SGIRG

-743 FDYLTFALMWFVIC
+743 FDYLTFALMWFWVC
-757 PTACGGT
+757 PAACGGP
-764 WSELSTLAQSIPNLK
+764 WATLDEKGKA
-779 PGDLSPAQLQF
+779 AF
-790 IILFHTGW
+790 IVLFHTGW
-798 FIESIVTQT
+798 FIESNITQT
-807 LVVHVIRSAKVPFF
+807 LVVHVIRSPKTPFI
-821 GARASWQL
+821 GSRASWQL
-829 SLTTIA
+829 GLTSL
-835 AVSFAC
+835 FAISLAI
-841 WLTFSP
+841 WLTYSP
-847 WIGPL
+847 WVHGL
-852 RLNGPGLGSTYWV
+852 GVNGPGLGNLFWLS
-865 ALTAMTVAYVTLAH
+865 LLAMTVAYVTLAH
-879 LIARPRLQA
+879 LIARPLLRKA
-888 A
+888 

>member
-1 MSETKPSKE
+1 MSEKKPIAE
-10 TPDKVTALLHGT
+10 APHRTARLLCGP
-22 EEAAFVAVEAS
+22 EEEAFVA
-33 RDGLSSEEA
+33 LN
-42 ARRLEQ
+42 ARREGLTAAEVAERLEA

-54 SARRASALVELLR
+54 TAPRPRPIIELLR

-77 MVICVLSYF
+77 IVICVLSF
-86 FEDEPTKKILSTSL
+86 IFEDDETKRILSTTL

-106 LSVFLSYFQ
+106 FSVFLSYFQ
-115 ESRSAKAIAKLQAM
+115 ESRSAATIAKLQAM
-129 VKSSCLVIRDGVET
+129 VKSTCDVIRDGVEIT
-143 SVPIDEIVPGDI
+143 VPIDEIVPGDI

-166 DCRIIQAK
+166 DCRVIQAK

-192 MPLPT
+192 VVM
-197 LATPHSAQECPN
+197 ATVTGDVSAQECPN

-217 QSGTGRALVLATG
+217 QSGSAKALVLATG
-230 RETQFGAMSARMVER
+230 RDTQFGAMSARLVER
-245 KDATAFELGT
+245 KDATAFERGT
-255 RSFVWMMI
+255 REFVWMMI
-263 RMMLVMT
+263 RMMLVMV
-270 TLTFGFSAWRTGHVL
+270 TLTFGFSAWRTHNSNPNGYL
-285 DAFLF
+285 TDAFLF
-290 ALTVAIGLTPEMLPM
+290 SLTVAVGLTPEMLPM
-305 ILAGCL
+305 ILAACL
-311 SKGAKSLA
+311 SKGARSLA

-365 SEDVLRYAWMNA
+365 SEDVLRYAWMNSY
-377 HYQTGL
+377 YQTGL
-383 RNLLDRAILSRT
+383 RNLLDRAILNRT

-424 EGDYQ
+424 EGDHL

-434 AVEEILAVCDRYQI
+434 AVEEILSVCDRYQI
-448 DDELH
+448 DDEIH
-453 TMIPMIK
+453 TMIPLIK
-460 DEVLEEYR
+460 DEVMEEYR
-468 SLSAQGFRVIALAYR
+468 SLSSQGFRVIALGYR
-483 DFDRSREVF
+483 EFDRSKEVF
-492 SAADESSLVLLGYLA
+492 GTADEASLVLLGYLA

-513 ETAATALAGLRERG
+513 ETAATALAGLRARG

-547 VGLPVT
+547 VGMPVG
-553 RVVTGAQL
+553 RILTGAQL
-561 AAMDKEAFDRAA
+561 AAMDKTTFDAA
-573 LEADILA
+573 VLEADIMA
-580 RLTPAQKEQVIRSL
+580 RLTPSQKEQVIRSL

-679 GAALLF
+679 GAAILL

-693 LILVNN
+693 LILLNN

-712 RVEDDQ
+712 RVESDQ
-718 IAKPRQWNI
+718 ISKPRQWNI
-727 SGIRS
+727 SGIRG
-732 FMLWLGPVSSL
+732 FMVWLGPVSSL
-743 FDYLTFALMWFVIC
+743 FDYLTFALMFFVVC
-757 PTACGGT
+757 PAACGGA
-764 WSELSTLAQSIPNLK
+764 WGQLDEA
-779 PGDLSPAQLQF
+779 GRLQF
-790 IILFHTGW
+790 VILFHTGW
-798 FIESIVTQT
+798 FIESNITQT
-807 LVVHVIRSAKVPFF
+807 LVVHVIRSAQMPFIRS
-821 GARASWQL
+821 RASWQL
-829 SLTTIA
+829 TLTTCA
-835 AVSFAC
+835 AICFAC

-847 WIGPL
+847 WTK
-852 RLNGPGLGSTYWV
+852 GLGLAGASLGATYWA
-865 ALTAMTVAYVTLAH
+865 ALALMTVAYVTLAH

>member
-1 MSETKPSKE
+1 M
-10 TPDKVTALLHGT
+10 
-22 EEAAFVAVEAS
+22 
-33 RDGLSSEEA
+33 
-42 ARRLEQ
+42 
-48 FGPNSV
+48 
-54 SARRASALVELLR
+54 
-67 KFKEPLVVQL
+67 
-77 MVICVLSYF
+77 
-86 FEDEPTKKILSTSL
+86 
-100 VGGMVF
+100 
-106 LSVFLSYFQ
+106 
-115 ESRSAKAIAKLQAM
+115 
-129 VKSSCLVIRDGVET
+129 
-143 SVPIDEIVPGDI
+143 
-155 VVLAAGSIIPA
+155 
-166 DCRIIQAK
+166 
-174 DFFLSQSALT
+174 
-184 GESMPVER
+184 
-192 MPLPT
+192 
-197 LATPHSAQECPN
+197 
-209 GCLMGSNV
+209 
-217 QSGTGRALVLATG
+217 
-230 RETQFGAMSARMVER
+230 
-245 KDATAFELGT
+245 
-255 RSFVWMMI
+255 
-263 RMMLVMT
+263 
-270 TLTFGFSAWRTGHVL
+270 
-285 DAFLF
+285 
-290 ALTVAIGLTPEMLPM
+290 
-305 ILAGCL
+305 
-311 SKGAKSLA
+311 
-319 RLKVVMKR
+319 KVVMKR

-413 QRRRMSVVVDH
+413 QRRRMSVIVDH

-492 SAADESSLVLLGYLA
+492 TAADESKLVLLGYLA

-513 ETAATALAGLRERG
+513 ETAATALAGLRQRG

-540 SRKVCAD
+540 SRKVCQD
-547 VGLPVT
+547 VGMPVS

-580 RLTPAQKEQVIRSL
+580 RLTPSQKEQVIRSL

-727 SGIRS
+727 SGIRG

-743 FDYLTFALMWFVIC
+743 FDYLTFALMWFFVC
-757 PTACGGT
+757 PAACGGS
-764 WSELSTLAQSIPNLK
+764 WSTLNTDGQTK
-779 PGDLSPAQLQF
+779 F

-829 SLTTIA
+829 SLTTLL

-847 WIGPL
+847 WIGGL
-852 RLNGPGLGSTYWV
+852 GLNGPGLGTTYWL

>member
-1 MSETKPSKE
+1 MAVQKQAPEENHRT
-10 TPDKVTALLHGT
+10 TQLLHGPE
-22 EEAAFVAVEAS
+22 EEAFTSVKS
-33 RDGLSSEEA
+33 RREGLTADEA
-42 ARRLEQ
+42 AARLAE

-54 SARRASALVELLR
+54 TAPRPRPIIELLR

-77 MVICVLSYF
+77 IVICVLSF
-86 FEDEPTKKILSTSL
+86 IFEDDETKRILSTSL

-106 LSVFLSYFQ
+106 FSVFLSYFQ
-115 ESRSAKAIAKLQAM
+115 ESRSAATIAKLQAM
-129 VKSSCLVIRDGVET
+129 VKSTCDVIRGGVEIT
-143 SVPIDEIVPGDI
+143 VPIDQIVPGDV

-166 DCRIIQAK
+166 DCRVIQAK

-192 MPLPT
+192 VVM
-197 LATPHSAQECPN
+197 ATVAGDVSAQECPN

-217 QSGTGRALVLATG
+217 QSGSAKALVLATG
-230 RETQFGAMSARMVER
+230 RETQFGAMSARLVER
-245 KDATAFELGT
+245 KDQTAFEKGT

-263 RMMLVMT
+263 RMMLVMV
-270 TLTFGFSAWRTGHVL
+270 TLTFGFNAWQTHNVQK
-285 DAFLF
+285 AFLF
-290 ALTVAIGLTPEMLPM
+290 ALTVAVGLTPEMLPM
-305 ILAGCL
+305 ILAACL
-311 SKGAKSLA
+311 SKGARSLA

-365 SEDVLRYAWMNA
+365 SEDVLRYAWMNSY
-377 HYQTGL
+377 YQTGL
-383 RNLLDRAILSRT
+383 RNLLDRAILNRT

-424 EGDYQ
+424 EGDHL

-448 DDELH
+448 DDEIH
-453 TMIPMIK
+453 TMIPLIK
-460 DEVLEEYR
+460 DEVMEEYR

-483 DFDRSREVF
+483 EFDRSKEVF
-492 SAADESSLVLLGYLA
+492 STADEAGLVLLGYLA

-513 ETAATALAGLRERG
+513 ETAATALAGLKSRG

-547 VGLPVT
+547 VGMPVG
-553 RVVTGAQL
+553 RVLTGAQL
-561 AAMDKEAFDRAA
+561 AAMDKATFDAA
-573 LEADILA
+573 VLEADIMA
-580 RLTPAQKEQVIRSL
+580 RLTPSQKEQVIRSL

-632 SADAVLLEKS
+632 SADVVLLEKS

-679 GAALLF
+679 GAAILL
-685 PFQPLSPI
+685 PFEPLSPI
-693 LILVNN
+693 LILLNN

-712 RVEDDQ
+712 RVESDQ
-718 IAKPRQWNI
+718 ILKPRQWDI
-727 SGIRS
+727 SGIRG
-732 FMLWLGPVSSL
+732 FMVWLGPVSSL
-743 FDYLTFALMWFVIC
+743 FDYLTFALMWFVVC
-757 PTACGGT
+757 PHVCGGT
-764 WSELSTLAQSIPNLK
+764 WS
-779 PGDLSPAQLQF
+779 QLVAAGNSAGQAQF
-790 IILFHTGW
+790 IVLFHTGW
-798 FIESIVTQT
+798 FIESNITQT
-807 LVVHVIRSAKVPFF
+807 LVVHVIRSAQMPFIQS
-821 GARASWQL
+821 RASWQL
-829 SLTTIA
+829 SLTTLS
-835 AVSFAC
+835 AVTFAG

-847 WIGPL
+847 WTK
-852 RLNGPGLGSTYWV
+852 GLGLAGASLGVTFWV
-865 ALTAMTVAYVTLAH
+865 ALALMTVAYVTLAH
-879 LIARPRLQA
+879 LIARPRLRA